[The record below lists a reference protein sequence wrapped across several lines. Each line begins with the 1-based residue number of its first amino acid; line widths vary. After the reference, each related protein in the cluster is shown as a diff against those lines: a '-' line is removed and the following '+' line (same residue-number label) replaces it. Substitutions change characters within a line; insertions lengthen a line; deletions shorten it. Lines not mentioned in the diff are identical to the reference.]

1 MGIVS
6 FSPSPVLSV
15 LLAPV
20 QAIAAWF
27 VPARN
32 TASLFAAPARP
43 QQVPKQLTLPFALP
57 FVLAGSTG
65 RRAAN
70 SHSVGTKIGR
80 NASKCPT
87 ASHLKVVREF
97 DAAVSPACAGRM
109 VISGRMADV
118 CAELERM
125 VLHERMHAGLLRLES
140 CAEPS
145 RANTATRFSPIQID
159 DGQATPQGGMK
170 ILAGTIST

>member
-20 QAIAAWF
+20 QAIATWF

-32 TASLFAAPARP
+32 TSSLFAAPARS
-43 QQVPKQLTLPFALP
+43 QQVPKQLTLPFAP
-57 FVLAGSTG
+57 AGGTG
-65 RRAAN
+65 RRRAGN

-80 NASKCPT
+80 NASKLP
-87 ASHLKVVREF
+87 AVSHLKVVREF

-125 VLHERMHAGLLRLES
+125 VQHERTLAGLLQ
-140 CAEPS
+140 P
-145 RANTATRFSPIQID
+145 
-159 DGQATPQGGMK
+159 
-170 ILAGTIST
+170 